1 LNIVHV
7 IDDDSAVRD
16 VIRILCRSISAQ
28 VREYPSIEAFDQSSD
43 HALAGCILL
52 DMRLPKLGGL
62 PGVQHIR
69 KNYPAQPVI
78 GMSAHAT
85 TRTVALAMKAG
96 AVDFFDKPFVAQEL
110 LDSIQETLAREDN
123 TRDTSELAIRLELL
137 SRTQREVLAL
147 LTQGL
152 TEDDTAARLSLHKK
166 SVQRHRRNA
175 LEKLRISPGEEQLLQ
190 GLLAT
195 SDRSA

>member
-1 LNIVHV
+1 MLGIVHV

-28 VREYPSIEAFDQSSD
+28 VREYSSIEAFDDSSEGV
-43 HALAGCILL
+43 LSGCILL

-69 KNYPAQPVI
+69 KNYPALPVI

-85 TRTVALAMKAG
+85 TRTVAMAMKAG
-96 AVDFFDKPFVAQEL
+96 AVDFFDKPFVPQDL
-110 LDSIQETLAREDN
+110 LDSIQEALARS
-123 TRDTSELAIRLELL
+123 RDTQVPQELNIRLELL
-137 SRTQREVLAL
+137 SRTQRQVLTL
-147 LTQGL
+147 LAQGCS
-152 TEDDTAARLSLHKK
+152 EEEAASALSLHKK

-175 LEKLRISPGEEQLLQ
+175 LEKLKLSAGEEHLLK
-190 GLLAT
+190 GLLE
-195 SDRSA
+195 S

>member
-1 LNIVHV
+1 MSTVHV
-7 IDDDSAVRD
+7 IDDDVAVRD
-16 VIRILCRSISAQ
+16 VIRILCRSISIQ
-28 VREYPSIEAFDQSSD
+28 VQEYPSIEIFDQKAD
-43 HALAGCILL
+43 TELKGCILL

-69 KNYPAQPVI
+69 KLYPALPVI

-110 LDSIQETLAREDN
+110 LDSIQETLATAHDIG
-123 TRDTSELAIRLELL
+123 TSSELAVRLELL

-152 TEDDTAARLSLHKK
+152 TEDEAAARLSLHKK

-175 LEKLRISPGEEQLLQ
+175 LEKLRISPGEEHLLQ
-190 GLLAT
+190 GLLAAT
-195 SDRSA
+195 DRSA

>member
-1 LNIVHV
+1 MNTVHV

-16 VIRILCRSISAQ
+16 VIRILCRSISIQ
-28 VREYPSIEAFDQSSD
+28 VQEYPSIEIFDQKAVTD
-43 HALAGCILL
+43 LKGCILL

-62 PGVQHIR
+62 PGVQHLR
-69 KNYPAQPVI
+69 RHYPALPLI

-85 TRTVALAMKAG
+85 TRTVALVMKAG

-123 TRDTSELAIRLELL
+123 TKDTSELAIRLELL

-175 LEKLRISPGEEQLLQ
+175 LVKIRLSMGEEHLLQ
-190 GLLAT
+190 GLFDAT
-195 SDRSA
+195 SGSA

>member
-1 LNIVHV
+1 MSIVHI
-7 IDDDSAVRD
+7 IDDDAAVRD
-16 VIRILCRSISAQ
+16 VIRILCRSISIQ
-28 VREYPSIEAFDQSSD
+28 VQEYASIEAFEQSDVS
-43 HALAGCILL
+43 HLPGCALL
-52 DMRLPKLGGL
+52 DMRLPRLGGL

-69 KNYPAQPVI
+69 RHYPALPVI

-110 LDSIQETLAREDN
+110 LDSIQETLARADN
-123 TRDTSELAIRLELL
+123 TRNTPELAIRLELL

-152 TEDDTAARLSLHKK
+152 TEDEAAARLSLHKK

-175 LEKLRISPGEEQLLQ
+175 LEKLRLPVGEEHLLQ
-190 GLLAT
+190 GLLNAT
-195 SDRSA
+195 GGSA

>member
-1 LNIVHV
+1 MSIVHI
-7 IDDDSAVRD
+7 IDDDAAVRD
-16 VIRILCRSISAQ
+16 VIRILCRSISIQ
-28 VREYPSIEAFDQSSD
+28 VQEYASIEAFEQSDDS
-43 HALAGCILL
+43 HLPGCALL
-52 DMRLPKLGGL
+52 DMRLPRLGGL

-69 KNYPAQPVI
+69 RHYPALPVI

-110 LDSIQETLAREDN
+110 LDSIQETLARADN
-123 TRDTSELAIRLELL
+123 TRNTPELAIRLELL

-152 TEDDTAARLSLHKK
+152 TEDEAAARLSLHKK

-175 LEKLRISPGEEQLLQ
+175 LEKLRLTVGEEHLLQ
-190 GLLAT
+190 GLLNAT
-195 SDRSA
+195 GGSA